1 MVENAE
7 IIESVRT
14 LPARVAA
21 ELEGLSE
28 NELRWR
34 PADDAWSIKEV
45 VGHLRDDS
53 EVWRR
58 RLYMMITKT
67 EPVLPAYDQEA
78 LVREREYQDAD
89 LGAIIGDFQR
99 FRLDVAENLKTLTGD
114 GWERTGQHPDWGQMT
129 VREGMERMVRHTEGH
144 LDQIRQMKESI
155 IRARATAGEP

>member
-89 LGAIIGDFQR
+89 LGAIIGDLQR
-99 FRLDVAENLKTLTGD
+99 FRLDVVENLKTLTGD
-114 GWERTGQHPDWGQMT
+114 GWERTGQHPDWGRLT

-144 LDQIRQMKESI
+144 LDQLRQMKENI
-155 IRARATAGEP
+155 VHARASAGEP